1 MSIAG
6 KNLKTITDVLK
17 KFTRKNG
24 YSEKR
29 DWKFGEKI
37 GTIKEQNDI
46 PEQKNIMFEIKT

>member
-1 MSIAG
+1 MSLAG

-17 KFTRKNG
+17 KITRKNG
-24 YSEKR
+24 YSEQR